1 LFLQIELHKEV
12 FIEFIK
18 IENIY
23 SRCIIFKLLTE
34 EEQSAL
40 LGSSSRLRPGLPARA
55 EAFLLLGFC
64 VKDGTSGLRRACF
77 RDFTRSP
84 LYFCSL
90 FPAAIKVPAFCFD
103 ERFRA
108 LVRHHRRTG
117 DFGQKPCGLPV
128 NRSHLPFPTTPALPH
143 EGLFTG
149 FLNEL
154 GWLIIET
161 KRIIKKILFEK
172 CLRNTKYWQK

>member
-1 LFLQIELHKEV
+1 VKAGV
-12 FIEFIK
+12 
-18 IENIY
+18 
-23 SRCIIFKLLTE
+23 T
-34 EEQSAL
+34 
-40 LGSSSRLRPGLPARA
+40 RLRH
-55 EAFLLLGFC
+55 
-64 VKDGTSGLRRACF
+64 ACF
-77 RDFTRSP
+77 RDFTRPS
-84 LYFCSL
+84 LNVCSL
-90 FPAAIKVPAFCFD
+90 FPAALKFPAFCFD
-103 ERFRA
+103 ERFRTFGH
-108 LVRHHRRTG
+108 RHRRTG
-117 DFGQKPCGLPV
+117 DFGQKPCGLPQ